1 MPGMPAAPMP
11 PSLMG
16 GGGGAP
22 SPGGMPGMAAPRPN
36 LGPVSQPQGNPGNV
50 ASAMVDV
57 KNALNLL
64 QRALPNIPMG
74 SPIHADI
81 LKTVSSLSKHAQ
93 DAGGDHSL
101 QMQSLL
107 SMVKSMGQNPMQ
119 NALAKMMPSPNAAPA
134 MGAHPGAPG

>member
-1 MPGMPAAPMP
+1 
-11 PSLMG
+11 
-16 GGGGAP
+16 
-22 SPGGMPGMAAPRPN
+22 MAAPRPN
-36 LGPVSQPQGNPGNV
+36 LGPVSQPQGNPGNA

-81 LKTVSSLSKHAQ
+81 LKTVSTLSKHAQ

-134 MGAHPGAPG
+134 MGAPPSALG